1 MVQDAPA
8 PHPEEPE
15 RREGVSKEEVQGL
28 LTMRLTD
35 IRNDGLVI
43 ASGARGD

>member
-1 MVQDAPA
+1 MVRYAPA
-8 PHPEEPE
+8 LHPEEPE
-15 RREGVSKEEVQGL
+15 QSEGVSKDEVQGL

-35 IRNDGLVI
+35 IRNDGLII